1 MRNKRRYDPS
11 TLAVMALL
19 LMLAAAR
26 YIEAAS
32 AGPTV
37 TVYQSPT

>member
-1 MRNKRRYDPS
+1 MQTQPRYNLP
-11 TLAVMALL
+11 TLVVSVLL